1 MKRMI
6 TQATF
11 LTMLYAGN
19 VFAAGGSAESGFGF
33 WGLLFLGFLAAI
45 LAWQLLPGLVLFGAT
60 LKGLFQ
66 NSTDQGKSSLTK
78 Q

>member
-1 MKRMI
+1 MKRII
-6 TQATF
+6 TQTTF

-19 VFAAGGSAESGFGF
+19 AFAAGGGTESGFGF
-33 WGLLFLGFLAAI
+33 LGFLFLGFLAAI

-66 NSTDQGKSSLTK
+66 SSGDQGKGSLTK
-78 Q
+78 